1 MAYLFSCPW
10 QILLIWRFCC
20 CWAAFIPRK
29 PSSFFIFVINLCVFF
44 LETFLCEMKQ
54 GHIHKLRRLAVIP
67 QNPSVKD
74 RCCDSL
80 EPIMEALMASF
91 VFWLDMRSR
100 KIPWMHNPALSEM
113 TEKSRALFFIS
124 HSFFVKQQFKQQKV
138 KQTIIFR

>member
-1 MAYLFSCPW
+1 MS
-10 QILLIWRFCC
+10 LIWGFCC
-20 CWAAFIPRK
+20 CGANFTQGK

-91 VFWLDMRSR
+91 VFRFYMRSR
-100 KIPWMHNPALSEM
+100 KNPWMHILALSEM
-113 TEKSRALFFIS
+113 PQNSRALFFIS